1 MQGEGASGVQALVEA
16 RGLAQ
21 ISDPAALEAIVDG
34 VLAVNPKQLAMFRGG
49 KTKLQGFFV
58 GCAALHA
65 SAQLSTRRSDC
76 CACLSRQPRC
86 IDPCVSFG
94 CSELVV

>member
-1 MQGEGASGVQALVEA
+1 MQGKGVGGVLALVEA

-34 VLAVNPKQLAMFRGG
+34 VLAVSPKQLALFRGG

-58 GCAALHA
+58 GCAA
-65 SAQLSTRRSDC
+65 Q
-76 CACLSRQPRC
+76 CALA
-86 IDPCVSFG
+86 
-94 CSELVV
+94 